1 MKKRNRFLTALSGIV
16 MACLFLLPISVTD
29 IKAAEYEVVFKAGAH
44 GSVDGQKEVSYRLST
59 SDVFPDEPTVLAEEG
74 YVFKGWSKQLPSV
87 GSKVTGKQVY
97 VAKYGVMI
105 DGVSY
110 TVRYVDE
117 NKTDIATPKTMLGER
132 GTQINERAK
141 TVPGYTYQQAE
152 QSFTLNDG
160 MEIQFVYTLTNP
172 NEVIRYETVE
182 QEEVVNQVVQQEN
195 NNQNNVTPTPNPNPT
210 PAPNPDVVIPDN
222 NQPQGDGDQDKENE
236 TDKDKDQ
243 TDIDDQ
249 KTPEGD
255 GKNNDYTLLAGGLG
269 ILVVAGIGIIFL
281 YWNKKRKTEEAN
293 S

>member
-16 MACLFLLPISVTD
+16 MACLFLLPISTTD
-29 IKAAEYEVVFKAGAH
+29 IKAAEYEIVFKAGAH
-44 GSVDGQKEVSYRLST
+44 GSVDGQKEVSYHLST
-59 SDVFPDEPTVLAEEG
+59 NDVFPNEPTVSAEEG

-97 VAKYGVMI
+97 VAKYGVLI

-132 GTQINERAK
+132 GTQIVERAK

-152 QSFTLNDG
+152 QTFTLKDG

-172 NEVIRYETVE
+172 NEVIRYETIT
-182 QEEVVNQVVQQEN
+182 QEEVVNQVVPQEN
-195 NNQNNVTPTPNPNPT
+195 GNQNNVTPTPNPNPT
-210 PAPNPDVVIPDN
+210 PAPNPDVVIPDD
-222 NQPQGDGDQDKENE
+222 NQPNGDGNNDKD

-243 TDIDDQ
+243 TDINDQ
-249 KTPEGD
+249 ETPEGD
-255 GKNNDYTLLAGGLG
+255 GKGNDYAMLAGGLG
-269 ILVVAGIGIIFL
+269 ILVVAGIAIIFM
-281 YWNKKRKTEEAN
+281 YWNKKRKTEEGVK
-293 S
+293 